1 MGGDL
6 LLRVGEG
13 VEGMVDLFPNY
24 LVLYAHDCLEEDVV
38 LRLGF
43 DADVKLL
50 NTYDV
55 ASCDKY
61 YFELELLYE
70 QMKIDK

>member
-24 LVLYAHDCLEEDVV
+24 LVLYAHDCLEEDIV

-55 ASCDKY
+55 ASCRVWHHEIY
-61 YFELELLYE
+61 YFEL
-70 QMKIDK
+70 KI